1 MRQQTLIKI
10 NDKVID
16 LMRLSKES
24 MIRDFGMYINIY
36 YLYTSIKPLNNKEEI
51 RLPLFMVMNYN
62 ELSEMK
68 IDYSYFDFNKLY
80 TGKIKRYFL
89 IRGKVEDGSEKIA
102 IYKISYRVDKKLKK
116 IKYDIDFVRFV
127 NNMEKIVG
135 KVILY
140 EETANIK
147 NEKEFNLEFDCL
159 NDITIDMMIVP
170 EILVSLEDKI
180 LKLDKKDKVQRKEL
194 YKLLIMK
201 STLLNDMISSLLYE

>member
-1 MRQQTLIKI
+1 MIEKALIKL

-24 MIRDFGMYINIY
+24 MIRDFGMDINIY
-36 YLYTSIKPLNNKEEI
+36 YLYTSIKHLNNKEEI
-51 RLPLFMVMNYN
+51 RLPLFMIMNYN

-68 IDYSYFDFNKLY
+68 IDYSYFDFSRLH
-80 TGKIKRYFL
+80 TSKIKRYFL

-102 IYKISYRVDKKLKK
+102 IYKISYRVDKKIKK

-127 NNMEKIVG
+127 NDIEKIVG

-147 NEKEFNLEFDCL
+147 SEKEFNLKFDCL
-159 NDITIDMMIVP
+159 NDMTIDKKIVP